1 MVTDKVKVDGWGIG
15 MDDALELT
23 EKFAEYKGLD
33 HKTALRL
40 RLLTEESLSMVT
52 AIAEDFDAQF
62 WIECTSDNVAKIHL
76 MAVTDMDYNKK
87 QELIAASKNKSN
99 QASVG
104 FMGKIRELIEDSIY
118 TMDEVGRLQTAS
130 DGSSFKYSTMGVS
143 DVSMLQADDFM
154 WSLELYRANVDKVKS
169 ENMAARA
176 AWDELEKSIV
186 ANIADD
192 VKVSVKGNNVEL
204 VIEKKLSE

>member
-1 MVTDKVKVDGWGIG
+1 
-15 MDDALELT
+15 
-23 EKFAEYKGLD
+23 
-33 HKTALRL
+33 
-40 RLLTEESLSMVT
+40 
-52 AIAEDFDAQF
+52 
-62 WIECTSDNVAKIHL
+62 
-76 MAVTDMDYNKK
+76 MDYNKE

-118 TMDEVGRLQTAS
+118 TMDEVGRLQTAT